1 MVEARMRL
9 IYTAGVWDML
19 HRGHLNFLWESKKLG
34 DILVVGVVT
43 DIGCYKYKAKHPVE
57 DQYDRMHIIQRIPW
71 VDVAV
76 YQDDTDPSNNL
87 RQFLPDAMT
96 HGDDWDQLKVGH
108 ETLHELGIEYIT
120 IPYTKGISS
129 TILRQGHG

>member
-1 MVEARMRL
+1 MRL

-43 DIGCYKYKAKHPVE
+43 DEGCLAYKGKHPVE
-57 DQYDRMHIIQRIPW
+57 DEYERFHAIQPIPW
-71 VDVAV
+71 IDVVV
-76 YQDDTDPSNNL
+76 YQDGTDPSDNL
-87 RQFLPDAMT
+87 RQFWPDAMT
-96 HGDDWDQLKVGH
+96 HGDDWYRLKAGH
-108 ETLHELGIEYIT
+108 ETLEELGIDYVT

-129 TILRQGHG
+129 TLLREGRT